1 MKRLLCTILA
11 AVAMSAT
18 TVNAVAQKPDLLEII
33 EMTGEI
39 HEGSARAIAE
49 QVEAI
54 NETPK
59 VKAVLLVVDSPGG
72 GVMPSAVIYEAES
85 GRSDRWRRA

>member
-1 MKRLLCTILA
+1 MEMKRLLCTILA

-54 NETPK
+54 N
-59 VKAVLLVVDSPGG
+59 
-72 GVMPSAVIYEAES
+72 
-85 GRSDRWRRA
+85 R

>member
-59 VKAVLLVVDSPGG
+59 VKAVLLVVEP
-72 GVMPSAVIYEAES
+72 
-85 GRSDRWRRA
+85 DRRKTLGFIALALAKGSIALTG